1 MATIKAAVTDHAV
14 RNVLSSAEP
23 VIEPGTW
30 VTEVRDPEA
39 GTLIATVPRAAR
51 SDVQAAVSRAT
62 AAAESARRMPAHSR
76 MAILDRAAE
85 IVTERNEDFARTI
98 AREGV
103 KTIREA
109 RREAARCA
117 ETLRLCA
124 EEARHLDGETVGFAQ
139 RPGSENRLG
148 YWFREPLDVLAALTP
163 FNDPLHLVTPKLGP
177 AIAAGNPAIVKPH
190 SANPLNPLRLHD
202 ALHEAG

>member
-76 MAILDRAAE
+76 MAILARAAE

-98 AREGV
+98 ARERLT
-103 KTIREA
+103 TIREA
-109 RREAARCA
+109 RREAARWPEPLGPWA
-117 ETLRLCA
+117 EA
-124 EEARHLDGETVGFAQ
+124 PRHLGCETDG
-139 RPGSENRLG
+139 
-148 YWFREPLDVLAALTP
+148 
-163 FNDPLHLVTPKLGP
+163 
-177 AIAAGNPAIVKPH
+177 
-190 SANPLNPLRLHD
+190 
-202 ALHEAG
+202 